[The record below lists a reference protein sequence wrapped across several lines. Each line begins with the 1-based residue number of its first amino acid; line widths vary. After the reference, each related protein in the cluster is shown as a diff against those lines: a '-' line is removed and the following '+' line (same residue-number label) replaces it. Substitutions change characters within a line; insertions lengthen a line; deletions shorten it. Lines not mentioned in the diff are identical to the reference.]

1 MSDNN
6 YYMVGISNSDEP
18 QGLNR
23 REVMV
28 DSEFEKGG
36 NINELYARKMMS
48 EGRIKLYDYK
58 KKQEFNCEVTEGMPL
73 NSSEYRYGEEYCLGD
88 KVTAITEDGEK
99 NTLRVSEFIISD
111 SAEGLKMYPS
121 FTVLYSDDLDKEK
134 QYDPTD
140 YAMVQ
145 FNANGGT
152 FGVYSKDESVS
163 TAGFTKNAYY
173 YYDAKSGWA
182 RETKKAPVSGR
193 VYYTW
198 NNSALMNFLQENNG
212 AISDGGATYQ
222 VVDVTNGW
230 GVGTYYEYNPDG
242 LTITAADTSNPPKA
256 DCYYLQQTSVY
267 TWVWYNAYVNDF
279 LNVRVALGNYIPAP
293 SDPNNP
299 SHYFMGFYRDYDG
312 AKYISGEGYRRADI
326 PRSASGELYFAKTD
340 YFTTTDGIAYDS
352 VDTENTK
359 PDENTQYYIR
369 TSDEQSY
376 VPLDNQSSLIVYYAN
391 WRNYTY
397 NITWDPNSKYGHFN
411 SFTMGLNESGQLVEE
426 YEYGATPKS
435 PISKMV
441 KNDDVGDNVSISKDM
456 PWGEE
461 LLSVTEDHTYTANW
475 IVADMTGTTTESD
488 EDPITADKDSIDD
501 PENRD
506 ITIFKILLVYPYACQ
521 SHEMQVDIYLTKN
534 IPYYYTYTKLFFPLE
549 ISGGIFDDGSYFI
562 ESKYDYTDE
571 NGDIER
577 YQIRLSVLWLEQMG
591 WGSSIQAAAAAA
603 KHVEYWKDGAWIEAI
618 QLPTY
623 GEMFTQQQCKD
634 MIYNYMKSSSDTY
647 AAAFRASRDEAS
659 TQILNEVIPLW
670 DDAKSNAAWAYFC
683 AKYSDSLKL
692 ESFTP
697 RRVYL
702 NGDLP
707 NWVAEQFE
715 KMFVMT
721 IHYPGEGR
729 DSEYRRLGVSILRLS
744 DLACVQKTYIQ
755 FETLLSGGWG
765 RASVCMS
772 AAAFLG
778 ISTKPYYDETV
789 DRYAFYITLLD
800 IKGNPI
806 QNLEDY
812 SDTGTDGWD
821 TDESNNAVNLASPQI
836 NASSSTQTGAILWN
850 NIGWVYFP
858 KIYSFYTNNDDGYTE
873 AELTEYYLTGK
884 PKFIAGV
891 TYYEKILNS
900 HLYKLTTD
908 QEPKEDTKYYM
919 KSLISYSDDIY
930 ERLDPYDSLSSHI
943 IDLNFK
949 PYKATVYNP
958 NKWRT
963 KNYVRYSNAQLG
975 LSWKNVY
982 WSLDKNIYGSYPWI
996 GFYISSEIE
1005 DALKDYG
1012 YFYNSD
1018 SSTRIGPGIKTYDS
1032 NGNLYNRLW
1041 LTPLGASGVLYI
1053 QCAEKVKI
1061 RARNKIYGNHNE
1073 YAHRFVVKKL
1083 HCDIYASVTV
1093 YNDETWYRTYE
1104 ATLPYMYD
1112 INGNKVYY
1120 FEAGVPYYTLNMTT
1134 QQFEKRTTDEPVN
1147 GVTYY
1152 IQKPDTSPYFS
1163 SPENAYFSD
1172 GLSIVLYVVPDDGY
1186 HMKGLKL
1193 NVGTECVYANGVYSE
1208 EGYSSESAYVSK
1220 DERYKP
1226 TIYKLS
1232 FSDLTDSVGI
1242 RATAGTYDYTIQVVG
1257 DHIASTDDGG
1267 ADKGQ
1272 TVSFTIYPTEG
1283 YYSVKLKS
1291 IYTNGQNILE
1301 LDPIEI
1307 EDSSSSS
1314 STSSTSSSTTTD
1326 TTSAAYVMENNNWSE
1341 YAIGNYDEDTIA
1353 GWFSEDYGLS
1363 TDTIKKIISM
1373 IPTNSDPSSIA
1384 SQLNLDTQ
1392 DVSNIVSAYTGDDY
1406 FKNKLYYTAKDAA
1419 GLTGRD
1425 DMDMEMVT
1433 ENDDTYPEDATGTD
1447 GQVLYYNERCK
1458 VTRVVMSDK
1467 TKGMRITIYNVSDN
1481 ITVSADGSD
1490 AVFQVNYIAAENVT
1504 ITTDG
1509 ETKSAGDVDY
1519 IDYGTEFRCTITAA
1533 DGYTLYTESNKKS
1546 FSVKMNGTDITFDSD
1561 MCIFSNSNA
1570 LCSIIIQKIIGPIEI
1585 SAKGVK
1591 L

>member
-6 YYMVGISNSDEP
+6 YYMVGVSNSDEP

-28 DSEFEKGG
+28 DSEFEKGS

-163 TAGFTKNAYY
+163 TSGFTKNAYY
-173 YYDAKSGWA
+173 YYDTKSGWT

-198 NNSALMNFLQENNG
+198 NNSALMEFLQENNG

-242 LTITAADTSNPPKA
+242 LTITAADTNNPPKA

-267 TWVWYNAYVNDF
+267 TWVWYNTYVNDF

-340 YFTTTDGIAYDS
+340 YFTTTDGITYDS
-352 VDTENTK
+352 VDTENAK
-359 PDENTQYYIR
+359 PDENTQYYVR

-426 YEYGATPKS
+426 YEYGAMPKS
-435 PISKMV
+435 PLSKIV
-441 KNDDVGDNVSISKDM
+441 KNDDAGDNVSISKDM

-488 EDPITADKDSIDD
+488 EDPITADKDSVDD
-501 PENRD
+501 PERRE
-506 ITIFKILLVYPYACQ
+506 ITIFKIRLSEPYAAQ
-521 SHEMQVDIYLTKN
+521 SHEKQVDIYLKFPL
-534 IPYYYTYTKLFFPLE
+534 PYHSSYTKDLSPFA
-549 ISGGIFDDGSYFI
+549 ISGGLFAEANTYYLEETYI
-562 ESKYDYTDE
+562 YTDE
-571 NGDIER
+571 NGDR
-577 YQIRLSVLWLEQMG
+577 ATYQIRLDVFILETIG
-591 WGSSIQAAAAAA
+591 WDDEAAAKIQCS
-603 KHVEYWKDGAWIEAI
+603 KHVEYWENGGWIEAI

-623 GEMFTQQQCKD
+623 GEMFTKQQCKD
-634 MIYNYMKSSSDTY
+634 MIYNYMRNSSDSH
-647 AAAFRASRDEAS
+647 AARFRSSRDEAS
-659 TQILNEVIPLW
+659 TQTLNEVIPLW
-670 DDAKSNAAWAYFC
+670 NDVKSNMAWAEFC
-683 AKYSDSLKL
+683 TEFKEKL
-692 ESFTP
+692 EMESFTP
-697 RRVYL
+697 AVAYRLGYL
-702 NGDLP
+702 S
-707 NWVAEQFE
+707 NWVAKQFE

-721 IHYPGEGR
+721 IHYPGEGK
-729 DSEYRRLGVSILRLS
+729 DSKYRRLGVSILRLS
-744 DLACVQKTYIQ
+744 DLACVQKTYIT
-755 FETLLSGGWG
+755 FEYYLSGGWG
-765 RASVCMS
+765 RASSTMP

-789 DRYAFYITLLD
+789 DRYAFYITLFD
-800 IKGNPI
+800 INGNPI

-812 SDTGTDGWD
+812 TSTNTSEWDDG
-821 TDESNNAVNLASPQI
+821 ESKNAVNLARLQTSQ
-836 NASSSTQTGAILWN
+836 SSSSQTGIHLWN

-858 KIYSFYTNNDDGYTE
+858 KIYSFYTNNDDEYTE
-873 AELTEYYLTGK
+873 GELTTDYSTGN
-884 PKFIAGV
+884 PQFIAGV
-891 TYYEKILNS
+891 TYYKKILDTD
-900 HLYKLTTD
+900 LYIQSD
-908 QEPKEDTKYYM
+908 DIEPQKNTKYYI
-919 KSLISYSDDIY
+919 KTLASYSNDIY
-930 ERLDPYDSLSSHI
+930 ERLDPHNSLSSNI
-943 IDLNFK
+943 IDRNFK

-958 NKWRT
+958 NKWRI
-963 KNYVRYSNAQLG
+963 KNYVYYSSQQMG
-975 LSWKNVY
+975 LSWQNIY
-982 WSLDKNIYGSYPWI
+982 WALDKNIYGSYPWI

-1005 DALKDYG
+1005 DALKNYG
-1012 YFYNSD
+1012 YFYNPD
-1018 SSTRIGPGIKTYDS
+1018 SSTRIGPGTKTVDS
-1032 NGNLYNRLW
+1032 DGNFYNRLW
-1041 LTPLGASGVLYI
+1041 LTPLGPLGILYI
-1053 QCAEKVKI
+1053 QCAEKIKI
-1061 RARNKIYGNHNE
+1061 SARNKIHGNHNE
-1073 YAHRFVVKKL
+1073 YDHRFVVKKL
-1083 HCDIYASVTV
+1083 HCDIYANVTV

-1104 ATLPYMYD
+1104 ATLPYTYD
-1112 INGNKVYY
+1112 ANGNKIYY

-1134 QQFEKRTTDEPVN
+1134 QKFEKRTTNEPVD

-1152 IQKPDTSPYFS
+1152 VQRPDTDPYFS
-1163 SPENAYFSD
+1163 SPEKAYFSD
-1172 GLSIVLYVVPDDGY
+1172 GLSIILYVVPDDGY
-1186 HMKGLKL
+1186 HMKGLKV
-1193 NVGTECVYANGVYSE
+1193 NVGDSCIYADGLYSGD
-1208 EGYSSESAYVSK
+1208 GYSSESEFISK
-1220 DERYKP
+1220 DGRYKP

-1232 FSDLTDSVGI
+1232 FSDLTASVGI

-1272 TVSFTIYPTEG
+1272 TVSFVIYPTEG

-1301 LDPIEI
+1301 LDPIET
-1307 EDSSSSS
+1307 DDTSS
-1314 STSSTSSSTTTD
+1314 STSSSSSTTTD

-1341 YAIGNYDEDTIA
+1341 YAIANYDEDTIA

-1406 FKNKLYYTAKDAA
+1406 FKNKLYYTAKEAA
-1419 GLTGRD
+1419 GLTGKD
-1425 DMDMEMVT
+1425 DIDMEMVT
-1433 ENDDTYPEDATGTD
+1433 ENDDKYPEDATGTD

-1519 IDYGTEFRCTITAA
+1519 IDYSTEFRCTITAA

-1570 LCSIIIQKIIGPIEI
+1570 LCSIIIQKVIGPIEI